1 MIENENFNTNVLVR
15 RNLWGTKTFDEA
27 KQNAADLESTLLG
40 FSSAQMG
47 NRTTTRPFDNGPVG
61 QVLPNK
67 DSWFFYF
74 RYEERNIRVV
84 NSRISSEGLRNPSI
98 GNWLEKRL
106 LSPKPTY
113 ASLDSN
119 DLATLLFFNR
129 FTTNTQIIPELD
141 EAFTNPYGRGG
152 GTEIV
157 ERDSEIISGLIR
169 EIRPGLTQASPA
181 TLDLFDKPLDSIIPT
196 AKREAVTTFRDIY
209 EKAAKVLIKLAFGSG
224 GGLGSTPGQPSIG
237 ERSRITQGCIENET
251 NKLIEQL
258 VPEIKEQIEET
269 ARTAQ
274 KQV

>member
-1 MIENENFNTNVLVR
+1 MATDISPPQAWIDILETLENGLCYQMGLENVVYNFTSLLEDDVVERLRTEPDANGEVLIENENFNTNVLVR

-141 EAFTNPYGRGG
+141 EASANPYTAGS
-152 GTEIV
+152 IDIF

-181 TLDLFDKPLDSIIPT
+181 PLD
-196 AKREAVTTFRDIY
+196 RDW
-209 EKAAKVLIKLAFGSG
+209 ETIK
-224 GGLGSTPGQPSIG
+224 
-237 ERSRITQGCIENET
+237 
-251 NKLIEQL
+251 K
-258 VPEIKEQIEET
+258 
-269 ARTAQ
+269 
-274 KQV
+274 